1 MESKISF
8 KIKHKKIEILSNSRV
23 IDTLTINEFNN
34 LCSELEIFK
43 ANNPALFE
51 NTLDVI
57 STDFLNY
64 EKFGDNMSIGDDFLK
79 GLLAINIR
87 ALYFYKKGYTYLF
100 YDFIYK
106 SENTSDNQG
115 NTYGIRDYNIIT
127 GDAISVGVENHDK
140 QLIKT
145 GYITNAYIKGHL
157 DIELRKI
164 LKNLPNLKIM
174 INGKNIDNVEFWN
187 DGALIEYDS
196 LLLSNT

>member
-8 KIKHKKIEILSNSRV
+8 KIKHKKIEILSDSRV

-51 NTLDVI
+51 NNLDII

-79 GLLAINIR
+79 GLLALNIR
-87 ALYFYKKGYTYLF
+87 VLYFYKKDYTYLF
-100 YDFIYK
+100 YDFIY
-106 SENTSDNQG
+106 STDTITHNQ
-115 NTYGIRDYNIIT
+115 NNNYGIGNYNITT
-127 GDAISVGVENHDK
+127 GDAISVGIENHDK
-140 QLIKT
+140 KLIKT

-157 DIELRKI
+157 DVELRKI
-164 LKNLPNLKIM
+164 LKKSPDIKIM
-174 INGKNIDNVEFWN
+174 INGVDINPMEFWN
-187 DGALIEYDS
+187 DSTIVEYDG
-196 LLLSNT
+196 LLLSNI

>member
-64 EKFGDNMSIGDDFLK
+64 EKFGDNMSLGDDFLK

-87 ALYFYKKGYTYLF
+87 ALYFYKKAILTYFTISYT
-100 YDFIYK
+100 
-106 SENTSDNQG
+106 NQ
-115 NTYGIRDYNIIT
+115 
-127 GDAISVGVENHDK
+127 
-140 QLIKT
+140 
-145 GYITNAYIKGHL
+145 
-157 DIELRKI
+157 KI
-164 LKNLPNLKIM
+164 LPTIKAILTELEI
-174 INGKNIDNVEFWN
+174 IIQ
-187 DGALIEYDS
+187 S
-196 LLLSNT
+196 LEMQLVWE